1 MSENFAFCSGGRKCI
16 IRRGLGAPGALEA
29 LQEDGG
35 LSPYLLGE
43 PPRRPGPPRCPEV
56 CTSGL
61 LNKIKQ
67 FPARA
72 RASRRSFRSMIVVA
86 SPGHLQDAAPSSAS
100 EPGKGIEK
108 WDLIRPGWLIE
119 QLLAKSR
126 PVRHRI
132 KGKKSDPDN
141 HLRVVTAED
150 LYVGNTKGTDQ
161 RKTCPLSGGSI
172 PGNLDLLQIKVPPQ
186 STIDCRGTTIEI
198 PRDGLTG

>member
-1 MSENFAFCSGGRKCI
+1 MDGAFAQAF
-16 IRRGLGAPGALEA
+16 AQAT
-29 LQEDGG
+29 
-35 LSPYLLGE
+35 
-43 PPRRPGPPRCPEV
+43 GPPLSAME
-56 CTSGL
+56 GK
-61 LNKIKQ
+61 KIK
-67 FPARA
+67 RKSG
-72 RASRRSFRSMIVVA
+72 ASGWKKGNEKLKHTRFVA
-86 SPGHLQDAAPSSAS
+86 KMNKML
-100 EPGKGIEK
+100 IEQGG
-108 WDLIRPGWLIE
+108 LIRPGWLIE

-150 LYVGNTKGTDQ
+150 SYVGNTKGTDQ

-198 PRDGLTG
+198 PRDGPTG